1 VAMMDR
7 DLIRQAARP
16 QGNPHRTPGA
26 QPVPWRATDL
36 RRKPSRPYDLPRVSR
51 YLCQSLVSAPP
62 RSWRYCSG
70 PGRGPGVRVL
80 VPICSGP
87 QWGGLFSIRDVTG
100 C

>member
-70 PGRGPGVRVL
+70 PV
-80 VPICSGP
+80 
-87 QWGGLFSIRDVTG
+87 GGLVCECWFQFVLAPSGVACSRFVT
-100 C
+100 